1 MVLNHYLLR
10 ALIKFVNPTVNIIL
24 KKAGAVPILGKDVGS
39 SFEWLYL
46 RKVGPMSLDLN
57 FKNSTVQKASI
68 N

>member
-1 MVLNHYLLR
+1 M
-10 ALIKFVNPTVNIIL
+10 TVNIIS
-24 KKAGAVPILGKDVGS
+24 KKAGAVPILGKDEGS

-57 FKNSTVQKASI
+57 FNNSTVQKASV